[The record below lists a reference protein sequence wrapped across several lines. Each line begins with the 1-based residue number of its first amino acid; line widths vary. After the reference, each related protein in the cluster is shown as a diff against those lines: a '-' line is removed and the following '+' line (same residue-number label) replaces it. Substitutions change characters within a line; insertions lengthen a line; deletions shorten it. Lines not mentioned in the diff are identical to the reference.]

1 MTSHEARLTKEY
13 LAGGQSPLAP
23 GCPLLDHGIKI
34 CDYLFVSEVNNISE
48 SQGPAT
54 SSPQNVT
61 PHPTT
66 NNISP
71 LSSFSEEFPA
81 VPSPEVSIS
90 SSFGDDDD
98 GMNVPVD
105 DITPTLGQSP
115 GSAVSYHVYVW
126 DYSETLY

>member
-1 MTSHEARLTKEY
+1 M
-13 LAGGQSPLAP
+13 
-23 GCPLLDHGIKI
+23 
-34 CDYLFVSEVNNISE
+34 NNTSE
-48 SQGPAT
+48 SQGTAT
-54 SSPQNVT
+54 SSPSQNVT

-66 NNISP
+66 NNTSP

-115 GSAVSYHVYVW
+115 GSAVSYHGYCMQCLSCCLCTKIKVIFTTGTKTTIKT
-126 DYSETLY
+126 EFTT